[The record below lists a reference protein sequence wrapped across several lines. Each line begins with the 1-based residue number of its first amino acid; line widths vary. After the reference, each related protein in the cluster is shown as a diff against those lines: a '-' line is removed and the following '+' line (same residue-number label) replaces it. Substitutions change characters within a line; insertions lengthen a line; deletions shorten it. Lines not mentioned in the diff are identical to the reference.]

1 MEEAGNDA
9 TAQDTERL
17 QRKKMQDSVERT
29 KETFLEEVP
38 DFGRISNNEPG
49 PCEEGL
55 GKVTLN

>member
-1 MEEAGNDA
+1 
-9 TAQDTERL
+9 
-17 QRKKMQDSVERT
+17 MQDSMERT

-38 DFGRISNNEPG
+38 DFGRISNDEPG